1 MPWEDQLSYKDPV
14 RPSNPLIAF
23 ECIAVLPPSVRRL
36 SKKHGRE
43 IDEIEHW
50 HQRVGTIGNSSVSLS

>member
-1 MPWEDQLSYKDPV
+1 MPWEDQLSYKDPI

-43 IDEIEHW
+43 IAEIEH
-50 HQRVGTIGNSSVSLS
+50 